1 MSEGAGP
8 AAHAAG
14 VLAQPIERAATRG
27 GVAVL
32 VAVSVYSYRS
42 LSISILSIKTRQLGS
57 VLALPCCLLK
67 AASPRLAQTFVTPRS
82 CGNERLAERSRLVVV
97 DAP

>member
-1 MSEGAGP
+1 MPEGAGP

-27 GVAVL
+27 GVAV
-32 VAVSVYSYRS
+32 SVYRS
-42 LSISILSIKTRQLGS
+42 LVLSILSIKTRQLGS

-67 AASPRLAQTFVTPRS
+67 AASPWLAQTFVTPRS